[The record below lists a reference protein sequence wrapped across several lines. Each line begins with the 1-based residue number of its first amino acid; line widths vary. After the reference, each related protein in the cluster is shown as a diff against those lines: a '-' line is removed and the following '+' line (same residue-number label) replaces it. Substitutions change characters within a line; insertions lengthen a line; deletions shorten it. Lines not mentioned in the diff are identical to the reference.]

1 MWKIGR
7 FYIVPESEMRV
18 IEWWLTL
25 LDRHRDRDIK
35 LRRDKGNEENRE
47 DHL

>member
-1 MWKIGR
+1 MWKIGK

-18 IEWWLTL
+18 IDWWLTL

-35 LRRDKGNEENRE
+35 LRRDSNHEEADKDN
-47 DHL
+47 L

>member
-35 LRRDKGNEENRE
+35 LRRDSTNEAADKDN
-47 DHL
+47 L

>member
-1 MWKIGR
+1 MWKIGG

-18 IEWWLTL
+18 IEWWLEL

-35 LRRDKGNEENRE
+35 LRRDSANEENKKE
-47 DHL
+47 DL

>member
-35 LRRDKGNEENRE
+35 LRRDSTNEEADKDN
-47 DHL
+47 L

>member
-1 MWKIGR
+1 MWKICR

-18 IEWWLTL
+18 INWWLML

-35 LRRDKGNEENRE
+35 SRRDSANEEDRKE
-47 DHL
+47 DL

>member
-18 IEWWLTL
+18 IDWWLTL
-25 LDRHRDRDIK
+25 LDRHRSRDIK
-35 LRRDKGNEENRE
+35 LRRDSTNEEADKDN
-47 DHL
+47 L